1 MPTDVMTFDRA
12 DLADSG
18 GSKKEA
24 KSTHAKP
31 QESGWTRG
39 EKTRPILHDFIYDR
53 RELAEQARQEETS
66 PGHIRSQIIVFS
78 ESKKNFIVPAYDS
91 HQTSNGSCPDGVTP
105 NNTSGDVLSAP
116 TTLNYE

>member
-12 DLADSG
+12 DLGDSG

-39 EKTRPILHDFIYDR
+39 EKTRPILHDSIYDR
-53 RELAEQARQEETS
+53 RELAEPARQEETS
-66 PGHIRSQIIVFS
+66 PRHIRSQIILLVRARKTLLYPLMIRIKQAMGRVQM
-78 ESKKNFIVPAYDS
+78 ESR
-91 HQTSNGSCPDGVTP
+91 VTIH
-105 NNTSGDVLSAP
+105 LAMC
-116 TTLNYE
+116 